1 MNSIRLVKLSDVCK
15 LNMGQSPDSSSYN
28 DNGNGIPFYQGN
40 ADFGE
45 IHPSATHWC
54 TAPTKIAEKGDILIS
69 VRAPIGA
76 LNIANERCCIGRGLA
91 AITVNSDIVSQD
103 YIWYMLKSKITELQS
118 MGTGSTF
125 KAINKNVLNDV
136 QFYLPSLSEQDKIS
150 VILKKTDT
158 LIATC
163 KKSLT
168 KLDEIVKSRFVE
180 MFGDPVTNPYDWDVV
195 TIGDIVTDV
204 RYGTSKPAVEGGKY
218 PYLRM
223 NNLTYDGHLDLSD
236 MKYID
241 ISDNEI
247 EKCIV
252 RKGDILFNRTNSIEL
267 VGKTCVFDLDDNMVI
282 AGYIIR
288 VRLNEK
294 LLPIVLSSYMNSP
307 VLKEQLKN
315 MAKGAVNQANINAQ
329 ELQSIEVYLPPLEL
343 QTQFADFVT
352 LTDKSKFYTRKII
365 KLIRRVKF
373 YEQF

>member
-1 MNSIRLVKLSDVCK
+1 
-15 LNMGQSPDSSSYN
+15 MGQSPDSSSYN

-180 MFGDPVTNPYDWDVV
+180 MFGDPVTNPKKWR
-195 TIGDIVTDV
+195 TMTFKQASV
-204 RYGTSKPAVEGGKY
+204 R
-218 PYLRM
+218 
-223 NNLTYDGHLDLSD
+223 LSD
-236 MKYID
+236 GPFGSNLKSEHYSDSGVRVIRLGNIGNGEFID
-241 ISDNEI
+241 
-247 EKCIV
+247 K
-252 RKGDILFNRTNSIEL
+252 
-267 VGKTCVFDLDDNMVI
+267 
-282 AGYIIR
+282 
-288 VRLNEK
+288 
-294 LLPIVLSSYMNSP
+294 
-307 VLKEQLKN
+307 
-315 MAKGAVNQANINAQ
+315 
-329 ELQSIEVYLPPLEL
+329 
-343 QTQFADFVT
+343 
-352 LTDKSKFYTRKII
+352 DKSYIPYQHYEKIYMYV
-365 KLIRRVKF
+365 RRNNNWNIGRA
-373 YEQF
+373 

>member
-1 MNSIRLVKLSDVCK
+1 MKKYVTLGEVCTKGSSNIAQKDIESNNGTYGIYGASGYIKNVDFYQQDKPYVAVVKDGAGIGRTMLLPEKTSVIGTMQYLIPNNSINVEYLYYAVTYMNLSK
-15 LNMGQSPDSSSYN
+15 YFTGAT
-28 DNGNGIPFYQGN
+28 IPHIYFKDYQKEKIPLL
-40 ADFGE
+40 E
-45 IHPSATHWC
+45 IS
-54 TAPTKIAEKGDILIS
+54 KQKE
-69 VRAPIGA
+69 
-76 LNIANERCCIGRGLA
+76 IANTLNEIDNL
-91 AITVNSDIVSQD
+91 I
-103 YIWYMLKSKITELQS
+103 KICNQLC
-118 MGTGSTF
+118 
-125 KAINKNVLNDV
+125 
-136 QFYLPSLSEQDKIS
+136 DKID
-150 VILKKTDT
+150 L
-158 LIATC
+158 
-163 KKSLT
+163 
-168 KLDEIVKSRFVE
+168 IVKSRFVE

-241 ISDNEI
+241 IPDNEI

-252 RKGDILFNRTNSIEL
+252 RKGDILFNRTNSIDL
-267 VGKTCVFDLDDNMVI
+267 VGKTCVFDLDDDMVI

-294 LLPIVLSSYMNSP
+294 LLPIVLSSYMNSNI
-307 VLKEQLKN
+307 LKEQLKN

-352 LTDKSKFYTRKII
+352 QTDKSKFYTRKIK